1 MTSDKPLFSFTRT
14 HTLTR
19 LFLLGWLVT
28 AVAGCAA
35 GRNGVTRSETSTAPQ
50 QAAAQATTVDP
61 RKLSF
66 PPLEFKL
73 PKSERVELQN
83 GMVVYLLQ
91 DREQPIVNM
100 TAYLDAGSVYEPADK
115 VGLAALT
122 GATLRSGGTTQTPPD
137 QLDREL
143 EFMASEIEAGIGAD
157 SATVSLTTLTR
168 NMDRTTELF
177 AQVMM
182 NPAFDPARVEL
193 ARNQFIEGIRR
204 QNDDPKAIGDR
215 ELNKAIYAGHPLGRV
230 PTIASIKNVS
240 REDLI
245 SFHKRYFFPGNV
257 ILAVSGDFEKE
268 KLLARLETLFAKW
281 PNHKKDFPSVPQPDE
296 TMKPEVLLVQKDVN
310 QSVIRMGHLGID
322 KNNPDLYAIKV
333 MDYILGGGFTSRL
346 TQEIRSN
353 HGLAYNVDASFT
365 TGRRFKGPFVAETE
379 TKSGSTGKAVGLLRS
394 IITGMTQGEVSDAEL
409 QLAKDAIINSFIFG
423 FARPDAVV
431 NQQARLEFYNF
442 PAGYLENYRANIARV
457 TREDVLRV
465 ARKYLRLDA
474 MKLVV
479 VGDKQKF
486 DQPLSTFGEVREIK
500 LEIK

>member
-1 MTSDKPLFSFTRT
+1 MHRF
-14 HTLTR
+14 TR
-19 LFLLGWLVT
+19 LFLIGWLAT

-35 GRNGVTRSETSTAPQ
+35 GRNGVTRSETSIAPQ
-50 QAAAQATTVDP
+50 QPAAQASVDP

-66 PPLEFKL
+66 PPLDFQL
-73 PKSERVELQN
+73 PKSDRVELGN

-91 DREQPIVNM
+91 DRELPIVSM
-100 TAYLDAGSVYEPADK
+100 TAYLDAGSIYEPSGQ

-122 GATLRSGGTTQTPPD
+122 GATMRSGGTVQTPPD

-168 NMDRTTELF
+168 NLDRTLELF

-182 NPAFDPARVEL
+182 NPAFNPARVEL

-215 ELNKAIYAGHPLGRV
+215 ELNRAIYAGHPLGRI
-230 PTIASIKNVS
+230 PTIASVKSVT
-240 REDLI
+240 REDLV
-245 SFHKRYFFPGNV
+245 SFHQRYFFPDNV
-257 ILAVSGDFEKE
+257 ILAVSGDFDKE
-268 KLLARLETLFAKW
+268 KLLARLESLFAKW
-281 PNHKKDFPSVPQPDE
+281 PNRKNEFPKVPNPEE
-296 TMKPEVLLVQKDVN
+296 TMKPEVLHVQKDVN

-353 HGLAYNVDASFT
+353 QGLAYNVDASFT

-379 TKSGSTGKAVGLLRS
+379 TKSESTAKAVGLLRS
-394 IITGMTQGEVSDAEL
+394 IIQGMTQGEVSDAEL
-409 QLAKDAIINSFIFG
+409 QLAKDAIINSFICG

-465 ARKYLRLDA
+465 ARKYLHLDA

-479 VGDKQKF
+479 VGDKEKF
-486 DQPLSTFGEVREIK
+486 DQPLSNFGEVREIK